1 MSIRLL
7 KLSYFKYFLFILF
20 IDVAKCLLLISLFYS
35 QNMVKLKFFDLS
47 WNKLTNTREDLSI
60 LRKHACNLLTL
71 DLRHNNWL
79 KVSFLFNEIQLRY
92 IQSI

>member
-1 MSIRLL
+1 
-7 KLSYFKYFLFILF
+7 
-20 IDVAKCLLLISLFYS
+20 
-35 QNMVKLKFFDLS
+35 MVKLKFFDLS

-79 KVSFLFNEIQLRY
+79 KVSFLFNEIQLRHTLRAL
-92 IQSI
+92 SITTCACINTQLYK